1 MGLTA
6 VIGVWVVLGVITLG
20 LALYRKFLSS
30 SESDVVHLGA
40 GEEREI
46 PKQVELAARLGA
58 IDRWG
63 KGLTVAVVLIGVC
76 LGIGYLYLALN
87 DPASAPA
94 LRNFFK
100 QNP

>member
-6 VIGVWVVLGVITLG
+6 VVSVWVALGVVTLA
-20 LALYRKFLSS
+20 LALYRKMLSQ
-30 SESDVVHLGA
+30 SETDVIHLGA

-46 PKQVELAARLGA
+46 PKQVSLAAKLRV

-63 KGLTVAVVLIGVC
+63 KGLTVAVVLIGIC
-76 LGIGYLYLALN
+76 LGIGYLYLAFN

-94 LRNFFK
+94 LRNFYK
-100 QNP
+100 QNH